1 MSKVV
6 IVGAGHGGSQCAAS
20 LRDLG
25 YEGTITLIAD
35 ESVTP
40 YHKPP
45 LSKAFLKEPGATPQ
59 PLRAESY
66 YADKNIDLLKS
77 RWVDAIDRNEQEA
90 ILSDGSRCGYDQLV
104 LATGAR
110 PRMPDM
116 PGIELDGVYGLR
128 TLDDAERLR
137 DAAKH
142 ARSVAVIGGGFIGM
156 EAAFT
161 QAMLGRRVTVIEA
174 APRILGRAVAPQISE
189 HVHNRAVA
197 AGISV
202 LTGVMPTAIEG
213 NDKVEKVLLA
223 DGETIEADLVIVGIG
238 VVPNCE
244 LAEAAGLACD
254 NGISIDAHMRTADPH
269 ILAIG
274 DCASFHH
281 WQADRI
287 VRLESVQNATD
298 QAKHAAKTIM
308 GGSDSYHEVPWFW
321 SDQGDMKLQMV
332 GLSFDPDRFLVSGDP
347 AENAFAVYHFR
358 DDRLIAIDTVNRP
371 ADHMIGRKFIEVDFT
386 PSDDDI
392 MEGPVKLKQL
402 FKQLRQAD

>member
-1 MSKVV
+1 MSNVV

-20 LRDLG
+20 LRDAG
-25 YEGTITLIAD
+25 FEGGITLIAD
-35 ESVTP
+35 EAVTP

-45 LSKAFLKEPGATPQ
+45 LSKAFLKEPDATPQ

-66 YADKNIDLLKS
+66 YADKAINFLKS
-77 RWVDAIDRNEQEA
+77 RWVDSIDRDKSEVV
-90 ILSDGSRCGYDQLV
+90 LTDGSRHGYDHLV

-116 PGIELDGVYGLR
+116 PGINLDGIYPLR
-128 TLDDAERLR
+128 TLEDAERLR
-137 DAAKH
+137 SAAKD

-161 QAMLGRRVTVIEA
+161 QALLGKRVTVIEA
-174 APRILGRAVAPQISE
+174 ASRILGRAVAPAISE
-189 HVHNRAVA
+189 HVHNRAIA
-197 AGISV
+197 AGITV
-202 LTGVMPTAIEG
+202 LTGVMPQSIEG
-213 NDKVEKVLLA
+213 DGRVEAVRLA
-223 DGETIEADLVIVGIG
+223 GGEVVEADLVIVGIG
-238 VVPNCE
+238 VLPNCE
-244 LAEAAGLACD
+244 LAEAAGLSCD
-254 NGISIDAHMRTADPH
+254 NGISVDAQMRTSDPH

-274 DCASFHH
+274 DCCSFHH

-308 GGSDSYHEVPWFW
+308 GANDAYHDVPWFW

-358 DDRLIAIDTVNRP
+358 GDQLIAIDTVNRP
-371 ADHMIGRKFIEVDFT
+371 ADHMIGRKFIEVGFT

-392 MEGPVKLKQL
+392 IEGPAKLKQL
-402 FKQLRQAD
+402 FKALRQAT